1 MTETSE
7 QRQWNRE
14 RKKTSRTV
22 LSDNF
27 SLQAVVKKGTSLWL
41 SLLLLLWNENED
53 IIITI
58 QRETLKRIQNTLTQ
72 KVSHT
77 HTHLNVG

>member
-1 MTETSE
+1 M
-7 QRQWNRE
+7 
-14 RKKTSRTV
+14 
-22 LSDNF
+22 
-27 SLQAVVKKGTSLWL
+27 QAVAKKGTSLWL

>member
-1 MTETSE
+1 MK
-7 QRQWNRE
+7 QRE
-14 RKKTSRTV
+14 KKTSRTV

-27 SLQAVVKKGTSLWL
+27 LLQAVVKKGTSLWL

>member
-1 MTETSE
+1 M
-7 QRQWNRE
+7 
-14 RKKTSRTV
+14 
-22 LSDNF
+22 
-27 SLQAVVKKGTSLWL
+27 QAVVKKGTSLWL
-41 SLLLLLWNENED
+41 SLLLLWNENED